1 MAIVIKT
8 LSLTFDAKNVECQL
22 DQAELVDNPDTEEVQ
37 TFCGTET
44 TATPNWS
51 LNIGGF
57 QDHGAVDA
65 VCDLL
70 HDAYI
75 DSVDNPTVAGSGE
88 IAFVLTV
95 GKKTR
100 TGKAK
105 PIADVPF
112 GGQAGSPL
120 KFSVELD
127 VIGRP
132 TDGTVAG
139 LSAPAGE

>member
-8 LSLTFDAKNVECQL
+8 LSLTLDAKTVECQL
-22 DQAELVDNPDTEEVQ
+22 DQAELTDNPDTEDIE
-37 TFCGTET
+37 TFCGTEST
-44 TATPNWS
+44 STPKYS
-51 LNIGGF
+51 LTLGGF
-57 QDHGAVDA
+57 QDWGAVDA
-65 VCDLL
+65 VCDML
-70 HDAYI
+70 HTAYL
-75 DSVDNPTVAGSGE
+75 DKVDNSDTDPAAGE

-100 TGKAK
+100 TGVCK
-105 PIADVPF
+105 PIADPGF

-132 TDGTVAG
+132 TDGTVV
-139 LSAPAGE
+139 